1 LDEREPRPILAVSAC
16 LLGESVR
23 YDGRHKRDDW
33 VCEVLS
39 RHFHLQPLCPEV
51 GAGLGVP
58 RPSVRLVRRGDELR
72 AVGVED
78 ADVDVTE
85 SLAAFTRDYLR
96 GQRVDGMVLKARS
109 PSCALDSAPVDEGG
123 ETGPGLF
130 TARVVARWPWLP
142 VIEENGLADLWR
154 RLHFV
159 ERAWIGF
166 GLRSGRLGCLRPSW
180 VYRLQGRGPGGID
193 QDPARSLEEA
203 LARPW
208 QVSEIARQGAF
219 LCQDPRL
226 PEAWRERLQAVPP
239 EAEPALRLGVL
250 LAALAALDGDA
261 RGEALFLAVGG
272 QLRCLAA
279 EGEPC

>member
-1 LDEREPRPILAVSAC
+1 MDEREPRPILAVSAC

>member
-1 LDEREPRPILAVSAC
+1 MDEREPRPILSVSAC

-33 VCEVLS
+33 VCEVLA

-58 RPSVRLVRRGDELR
+58 RPPVRLVRRGGELR

-78 ADVDVTE
+78 GDADVTE
-85 SLAAFTRDYLR
+85 ALTAFTRDYLR

-142 VIEENGLADLWR
+142 VIEEDGLADPWR

-180 VYRLQGRGPGGID
+180 VYRLQGRGPGGVE

-208 QVSEIARQGAF
+208 QVEELVRQADF

-226 PEAWRERLQAVPP
+226 PESWRARLEAIPTELEPP
-239 EAEPALRLGVL
+239 AHLGLV
-250 LAALAALDGDA
+250 LAALAALDGDP
-261 RGEALFLAVGG
+261 RGEALFLAVSG
-272 QLRCLAA
+272 QGQRLAA
-279 EGEPC
+279 EGELC